1 MKPTSPD
8 KIRNVALISHGGAG
22 KTSLAEAMLFDAGAI
37 KRLGTVE
44 AGTTALDWDPDEQ
57 KRGQSINLAIGTI
70 EHDGVRITIVDTPG
84 YADFQAD
91 VVEALAAVDAV
102 VVVIDA
108 SAGVEV
114 GTEEVWKLADQRGLP
129 RLVFVNKMDRENA
142 NYDATLDQFKA
153 RFGPKIAPVYLPI
166 GSADSF
172 RGYVDVIEEHA
183 TVYEDGKPTEVPIPP
198 ELEGIEHS
206 RRDALVEAAAEAS
219 DELMEKYLE
228 GEELT
233 DAEIEAAMH
242 KGTREGSV
250 VPD

>member
-44 AGTTALDWDPDEQ
+44 AGTTALDWDPDEH
-57 KRGQSINLAIGTI
+57 KRNQSINLALGSI

-102 VVVIDA
+102 IVVIDA

-114 GTEEVWKLADQRGLP
+114 GTEEVWKLADARALP
-129 RLVFVNKMDRENA
+129 RMIFINKMDRENA
-142 NYDATLDQFKA
+142 NYDATLDALKA

-166 GSADSF
+166 GSAAVSYTHLTLPTTP
-172 RGYVDVIEEHA
+172 YV
-183 TVYEDGKPTEVPIPP
+183 
-198 ELEGIEHS
+198 
-206 RRDALVEAAAEAS
+206 
-219 DELMEKYLE
+219 
-228 GEELT
+228 
-233 DAEIEAAMH
+233 
-242 KGTREGSV
+242 
-250 VPD
+250 